1 MRVEARLARRV
12 PLGRGR
18 PIESLAERRPE
29 LVKSPT
35 MLAVALLLA
44 TLAAPPETPATPAQ
58 PFVHAAA
65 ALGGASLDELAK
77 QLQNPISDLV
87 SVPFQNNFN
96 GGGAAGLGAAYN
108 LNFQPVI
115 PIELTGSWNLIVRPI
130 VPYYS
135 LPLPNGERSTGLG
148 EIIVETFFSP
158 SKASPFV
165 LGIGP
170 AFSFPTATN
179 GAVATGC
186 FATGPVIAAV
196 YTEGPWVVGALF
208 TQLDAFARMG
218 SAHLDTSSL
227 QVFLDYDLPK
237 AWSIGTAPTFMV
249 NWNLVGQQWTV
260 PVGASIAK
268 TLSIAKQP
276 ISLSFSYYANVVH
289 PEGGSPWLTRLVVTF
304 MFPK

>member
-1 MRVEARLARRV
+1 
-12 PLGRGR
+12 
-18 PIESLAERRPE
+18 
-29 LVKSPT
+29 LVKSPD
-35 MLAVALLLA
+35 MLASLAAALLLA
-44 TLAAPPETPATPAQ
+44 GTDAPPETPAKGTPTL
-58 PFVHAAA
+58 PHAAA

-77 QLQNPISDLV
+77 QLQNPIADLV

-96 GGGAAGLGAAYN
+96 GGGAAGLGASYN

-115 PIELTGSWNLIVRPI
+115 PIELDGSWNLIVRPI
-130 VPYYS
+130 VPYFS
-135 LPLPNGERSTGLG
+135 LVVPGGERVTGLG
-148 EIIVETFFSP
+148 EIILETFFSP
-158 SKASPFV
+158 SKASAFV
-165 LGIGP
+165 WGIGP

-179 GAVATGC
+179 EAVATGC
-186 FATGPVIAAV
+186 FAAGPVIAAV
-196 YTEGPWVVGALF
+196 YMEGPWVVGALF

-227 QVFLDYDLPK
+227 QVFLNYNLPR

-249 NWNLVGQQWTV
+249 NWNQVGQQWTV

-268 TLSIAKQP
+268 TIAIAKQP

>member
-1 MRVEARLARRV
+1 
-12 PLGRGR
+12 
-18 PIESLAERRPE
+18 
-29 LVKSPT
+29 
-35 MLAVALLLA
+35 MLASPAIAL
-44 TLAAPPETPATPAQ
+44 P
-58 PFVHAAA
+58 A
-65 ALGGASLDELAK
+65 ALGGASQDELAK
-77 QLQNPISDLV
+77 QLQNPIADLV
-87 SVPFQNNFN
+87 SVPFQNDFN

-108 LNFQPVI
+108 PNFQPVF
-115 PIELTGSWNLIVRPI
+115 PIELTGSWNLILRPI

-135 LPLPNGERSTGLG
+135 VPLPNGERSTGLG
-148 EIIVETFFSP
+148 EIIVESFFSP
-158 SKASPFV
+158 SKASSFFW
-165 LGIGP
+165 GIGP

-179 GAVATGC
+179 EAVAPGC
-186 FATGPVIAAV
+186 FAVGPVIAAV
-196 YTEGPWVVGALF
+196 YMDGPWVVGALL

-227 QVFLDYDLPK
+227 QVFLNYNLPK

-249 NWNLVGQQWTV
+249 NWNQVGQQWTV
-260 PVGASIAK
+260 PVGGSIAK

>member
-12 PLGRGR
+12 PLGRGG

-35 MLAVALLLA
+35 MLAVALPLA

-58 PFVHAAA
+58 PLVHAAA
-65 ALGGASLDELAK
+65 APGGASLDELAK

-135 LPLPNGERSTGLG
+135 LP
-148 EIIVETFFSP
+148 P

-179 GAVATGC
+179 DAVATGC
-186 FATGPVIAAV
+186 FAAGPVIAAV

-304 MFPK
+304 KFPK

>member
-1 MRVEARLARRV
+1 MLV
-12 PLGRGR
+12 
-18 PIESLAERRPE
+18 SLA
-29 LVKSPT
+29 
-35 MLAVALLLA
+35 AALLLA
-44 TLAAPPETPATPAQ
+44 APTTPPETPAAPDQ
-58 PFVHAAA
+58 RPPHVAA

-77 QLQNPISDLV
+77 QLQNPLADLV

-115 PIELTGSWNLIVRPI
+115 PIELTASWNLIVRPI
-130 VPYYS
+130 VPYYNV
-135 LPLPNGERSTGLG
+135 PLPNGERSTGLG
-148 EIIVETFFSP
+148 EIVLETFFSP
-158 SKASPFV
+158 SRASPFIW
-165 LGIGP
+165 GIGP

-179 GAVATGC
+179 DAAATGC
-186 FATGPVIAAV
+186 FAAGPVIAAV
-196 YTEGPWVVGALF
+196 YMEGPWVLGALF

-227 QVFLDYDLPK
+227 QVFLNYNLPR

-249 NWNLVGQQWTV
+249 NWNQVGQQWTV

-268 TLSIAKQP
+268 TISIAKQP

-289 PEGGSPWLTRLVVTF
+289 PEGGSPWLTRMVVTF

>member
-1 MRVEARLARRV
+1 
-12 PLGRGR
+12 
-18 PIESLAERRPE
+18 
-29 LVKSPT
+29 LVKSPD
-35 MLAVALLLA
+35 MLVSLAAALLV
-44 TLAAPPETPATPAQ
+44 AASTTPPETPPVTGQ
-58 PFVHAAA
+58 PFPHAAA

-77 QLQNPISDLV
+77 QLQNPIADLV

-96 GGGAAGLGAAYN
+96 GGGTAGLGAAYN

-130 VPYYS
+130 VPYYNV
-135 LPLPNGERSTGLG
+135 PLPNGERSTGLG
-148 EIIVETFFSP
+148 EIVLETFFSP
-158 SKASPFV
+158 SNASPFI

-179 GAVATGC
+179 DAVATGC
-186 FATGPVIAAV
+186 FAAGAVIAAV
-196 YTEGPWVVGALF
+196 YMEGPWVLGALF

-227 QVFLDYDLPK
+227 QVFLNYNLPR
-237 AWSIGTAPTFMV
+237 AWSIGTSPTFMV
-249 NWNLVGQQWTV
+249 NWNQVGQQWTV

-268 TLSIAKQP
+268 TISIAKQP
-276 ISLSFSYYANVVH
+276 ISLSFAYYANVVH
-289 PEGGSPWLTRLVVTF
+289 PEGGSPWLTRMVVTF